1 MVHSKIFLKFNI
13 QEDYKYPVFLISL
26 VLFLFVPSFFNSPLK
41 DVITN
46 ILFIILILSSLLLI
60 HTKRKFKRRIII
72 SIGII
77 GLGSEIYD
85 RMISPLGD
93 KIQPIFL
100 ILLFFYFIILTQELI
115 SQVINSLKITVNVI
129 LGAFTGYILLGI
141 NSFFIFKVIHILD
154 SKSFELAGNVSSELL
169 YFSFVT
175 LTTIGY
181 GDINPISE
189 PARNFAVIV
198 GLTGQFYIGI
208 LMAIIIGKFL
218 QGSK

>member
-1 MVHSKIFLKFNI
+1 
-13 QEDYKYPVFLISL
+13 
-26 VLFLFVPSFFNSPLK
+26 
-41 DVITN
+41 
-46 ILFIILILSSLLLI
+46 
-60 HTKRKFKRRIII
+60 
-72 SIGII
+72 
-77 GLGSEIYD
+77 
-85 RMISPLGD
+85 MISPLGD